1 MRHSVAAFGWALLAA
16 AFSAVG
22 SGSAPAQAHPPEP
35 APRSG
40 QRGRVIFDASST
52 LLDVQGH
59 PLARFSGGE
68 SAVTLLSPPV
78 EGSDS
83 SKIETGTGRGSF
95 RLRGFIKATEL
106 RIYTN
111 QTVPI
116 VSGHVWLA
124 AGTRVTAAGFSA
136 GKVRVDKTLSA
147 PFDQTVSAT
156 TECSALTFSPP
167 KPAGSSAPVSARVF
181 VMKGSELELFEAVP
195 PTGPSLLTLRRAQTV
210 DEVRFFSREQRGGFV
225 HVRYEGDLNVDAW
238 ARAANLTPLPRGETI
253 AVPSTSYTLS
263 SPPQLQ
269 IAQPPR
275 SVKTTHEVALRV
287 VPNDAQAPIGVIEP
301 DTDVLVMDTLGA
313 WAKVLPKSLHV
324 LPFGEQSFWVKSAD
338 LAP

>member
-16 AFSAVG
+16 ALSAVG
-22 SGSAPAQAHPPEP
+22 SAPVQARPPQQ
-35 APRSG
+35 APSCG

-52 LLDVQGH
+52 LMDDHGH

-83 SKIETGTGRGSF
+83 AKIETGTGRGSF
-95 RLRGFIKATEL
+95 RLRGFVKATEL
-106 RIYTN
+106 RLYTN

-136 GKVRVDKTLSA
+136 GKVRVDKTLST
-147 PFDQTVSAT
+147 PFDQTFSAT

-167 KPAGSSAPVSARVF
+167 KPAGGSAPASARVF
-181 VMKGSELELFEAVP
+181 VMKGGELELFGAVP

-210 DEVRFFSREQRGGFV
+210 EEVRFFSREQRGGFV
-225 HVRYEGDLNVDAW
+225 HVQYQGDVNVDAW
-238 ARAANLTPLPRGETI
+238 ARAADLTPLPRGETI
-253 AVPSTSYTLS
+253 AVPAASYTLS

-269 IAQPPR
+269 IAQQPR
-275 SVKTTHEVALRV
+275 SVKTTRELALRA
-287 VPNDAQAPIGVIEP
+287 VPQDGAAPIGVIEP
-301 DTDVLVMDTLGA
+301 DTDVLVMDTLGG